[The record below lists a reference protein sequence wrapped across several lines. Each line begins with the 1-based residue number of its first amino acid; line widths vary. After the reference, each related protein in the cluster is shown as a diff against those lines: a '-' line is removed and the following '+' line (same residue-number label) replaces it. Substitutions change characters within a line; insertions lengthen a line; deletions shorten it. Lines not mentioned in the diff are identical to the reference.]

1 VIAFSYWD
9 RPDQSPIADF
19 LAEWRSHFPDF
30 QILDDRDVEEMLRED
45 FPESVGLFR
54 RIRIPT
60 CKSDIAILIGLYRQ
74 GGLYVDCHCGIR
86 DADGLNA
93 LLDDAHEWELVLYD
107 LDRTVEPRPPDVPR
121 PLNSVMV
128 AQPNSAIIRRS
139 AALALQNLHVHWELE
154 RQTTTHV
161 FYDIWTMT
169 GPGVLEHTV
178 CIPPAEMWGLPRG
191 IRPEN
196 VNKVRFVQEG
206 PDAPI
211 IRYRHYSYSPPEE
224 HWSRRQKTERLFSD
238 EPTPDSRSESSPSR

>member
-1 VIAFSYWD
+1 
-9 RPDQSPIADF
+9 
-19 LAEWRSHFPDF
+19 
-30 QILDDRDVEEMLRED
+30 
-45 FPESVGLFR
+45 
-54 RIRIPT
+54 
-60 CKSDIAILIGLYRQ
+60 
-74 GGLYVDCHCGIR
+74 
-86 DADGLNA
+86 
-93 LLDDAHEWELVLYD
+93 
-107 LDRTVEPRPPDVPR
+107 
-121 PLNSVMV
+121 MV
-128 AQPNSAIIRRS
+128 AQRNSAIIRRS
-139 AALALQNLHVHWELE
+139 AVLALQNLHAHRELE

-211 IRYRHYSYSPPEE
+211 IRYRHYSYSPPEQ

-238 EPTPDSRSESSPSR
+238 EPTP